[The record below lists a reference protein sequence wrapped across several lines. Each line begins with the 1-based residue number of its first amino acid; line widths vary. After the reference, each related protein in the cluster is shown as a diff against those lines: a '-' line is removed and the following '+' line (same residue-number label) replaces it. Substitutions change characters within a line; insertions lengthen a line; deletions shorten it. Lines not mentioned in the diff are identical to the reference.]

1 MEKSKIL
8 LVLSACFLGIG
19 GVLLAFWWAEGKLKA
34 ALCQPASKAAQ
45 VRALTRMVWREQLE
59 NFSPEKQWTK
69 EEEQQSFTLP
79 ILMFHYI
86 QDIPATTKDQLG
98 YRLSYAPQ
106 KLDQLLDFFEE
117 HAITPLT
124 FRDLKAIVEGR
135 QTPPKRAV
143 ILSFDDGHLDHYTNA
158 FPVLRKHHAKAVFFV
173 IAGKPDQD
181 PRFAT
186 RDQIRELA
194 SAGFEIGSHSVSH
207 SNLASLGSKR
217 LREEVFESKARI
229 EKEIGLPVLSF
240 CYPAGRYDARVLKL
254 VKESYLFARTT
265 QPWTFLQM
273 KRRYQ
278 LPTVRVSPTLQPE
291 QLKRYR
297 NLD

>member
-1 MEKSKIL
+1 M
-8 LVLSACFLGIG
+8 
-19 GVLLAFWWAEGKLKA
+19 
-34 ALCQPASKAAQ
+34 
-45 VRALTRMVWREQLE
+45 
-59 NFSPEKQWTK
+59 
-69 EEEQQSFTLP
+69 
-79 ILMFHYI
+79 
-86 QDIPATTKDQLG
+86 
-98 YRLSYAPQ
+98 
-106 KLDQLLDFFEE
+106 
-117 HAITPLT
+117 
-124 FRDLKAIVEGR
+124 
-135 QTPPKRAV
+135 
-143 ILSFDDGHLDHYTNA
+143 
-158 FPVLRKHHAKAVFFV
+158 LRKHHAKAVFFV

-181 PRFAT
+181 PKFAT

-207 SNLASLGSKR
+207 SNLASLGNKR

-254 VKESYLFARTT
+254 VKEGYLFARTT